1 MKKGTRR
8 SKVLAGMLA
17 GMVSLSLIVSGCGSK
32 KDDST
37 NTPSQTT
44 TESKAS
50 ETTTETP
57 KKDVKLTW
65 MVPSSVENL
74 SSLLI
79 PQELAKRTGVTLEIQ
94 AVPTASYAEKLNVVM
109 GSGDLPD
116 LINGLSLTDT
126 NKYAQEGAFAAINP
140 YIDQL
145 PNFKALYVDNE
156 ENNWVMY
163 SWSDDAGNL
172 YKWPIYGLNRDVNHG
187 FLYRADVF
195 KKLGIEPWTDTESFY
210 NALKK
215 IKEAYPDV
223 YPFASKNGVSIFGK
237 LAKYWDISDNRGW
250 FFYDENDGQWKFA
263 GTTDEFKE
271 MLDFMKKL
279 YDEELLDPEF
289 LTDTQDSWSEKMT
302 TDKAFVT
309 WDWIGRLELFTSQVK
324 DTNPDY
330 DLRFGRPIGSTGK
343 QFPLAKIENWGPS
356 VTAGENELEAF
367 KLLDY
372 MTSEEGSELFTIGI
386 EGVNFRWEDGKPVY
400 DELKDEPLVDIALLE
415 KKYGMWVEGMYV
427 RPDHR
432 SVYYNFSEREQEAQD
447 IANKITGYTA
457 SDPQLKLTD
466 DENAQYSDISTA
478 VTKEL
483 EVFASKYVTDKSYGE
498 AQWNEWKAKA
508 NSMNVDVA
516 LKILNDAQ
524 ARYDAAKK

>member
-1 MKKGTRR
+1 
-8 SKVLAGMLA
+8 
-17 GMVSLSLIVSGCGSK
+17 
-32 KDDST
+32 
-37 NTPSQTT
+37 
-44 TESKAS
+44 
-50 ETTTETP
+50 
-57 KKDVKLTW
+57 
-65 MVPSSVENL
+65 
-74 SSLLI
+74 
-79 PQELAKRTGVTLEIQ
+79 
-94 AVPTASYAEKLNVVM
+94 
-109 GSGDLPD
+109 
-116 LINGLSLTDT
+116 
-126 NKYAQEGAFAAINP
+126 
-140 YIDQL
+140 
-145 PNFKALYVDNE
+145 
-156 ENNWVMY
+156 
-163 SWSDDAGNL
+163 
-172 YKWPIYGLNRDVNHG
+172 
-187 FLYRADVF
+187 
-195 KKLGIEPWTDTESFY
+195 
-210 NALKK
+210 
-215 IKEAYPDV
+215 
-223 YPFASKNGVSIFGK
+223 
-237 LAKYWDISDNRGW
+237 
-250 FFYDENDGQWKFA
+250 
-263 GTTDEFKE
+263 
-271 MLDFMKKL
+271 
-279 YDEELLDPEF
+279 LDPEF

-309 WDWIGRLELFTSQVK
+309 WDWIGRLEMFTSQVK

-356 VTAGENELEAF
+356 VAAGENELEAF